1 MATNRQAR
9 KAVRVYNEIIE
20 APPSDADSGS
30 DGEEEDSPTVGAA
43 ASDDDDDDEEEGEA
57 WETESFFRD
66 ALGDGSTPVVFG
78 PREWDQVASRES
90 NES

>member
-20 APPSDADSGS
+20 VPPSDADSGS
-30 DGEEEDSPTVGAA
+30 DGEEDEDSPTVGAA
-43 ASDDDDDDEEEGEA
+43 ASDDDEDDEEGEA

-66 ALGDGSTPVVFG
+66 ALGDGSTPVIFG

-90 NES
+90 RES